1 MPRWCGVAG
10 VLGGVLFVAWGYIDR
25 PNTAANIGA
34 VIDVLS
40 FVVPALFLVALV
52 GLSVLWRSRLRVLGW
67 TGMVLAVYGSGWGIV
82 SAVVGG
88 ESVWAY
94 FAQRSWPQFLSDWLL
109 FMLTGLTLI
118 GVATVRG
125 KSLRR
130 MGAMALAMGAF
141 GLVYD
146 LTDTGA
152 VLEARSVHVGFGLL
166 FSLGWVAL
174 GAGLVAAGTRR
185 AEGSQARG

>member
-1 MPRWCGVAG
+1 
-10 VLGGVLFVAWGYIDR
+10 
-25 PNTAANIGA
+25 
-34 VIDVLS
+34 
-40 FVVPALFLVALV
+40 
-52 GLSVLWRSRLRVLGW
+52 
-67 TGMVLAVYGSGWGIV
+67 
-82 SAVVGG
+82 
-88 ESVWAY
+88 
-94 FAQRSWPQFLSDWLL
+94 
-109 FMLTGLTLI
+109 MLTGLTLI

>member
-52 GLSVLWRSRLRVLGW
+52 GLSVLWRSRLGALGW
-67 TGMVLAVYGSGWGIV
+67 TGMILAVYGSGWGIV

-185 AEGSQARG
+185 AERSQARG

>member
-1 MPRWCGVAG
+1 VAG

-88 ESVWAY
+88 ESVWA
-94 FAQRSWPQFLSDWLL
+94 
-109 FMLTGLTLI
+109 
-118 GVATVRG
+118 
-125 KSLRR
+125 
-130 MGAMALAMGAF
+130 
-141 GLVYD
+141 
-146 LTDTGA
+146 
-152 VLEARSVHVGFGLL
+152 
-166 FSLGWVAL
+166 
-174 GAGLVAAGTRR
+174 
-185 AEGSQARG
+185 

>member
-1 MPRWCGVAG
+1 M
-10 VLGGVLFVAWGYIDR
+10 AWGYIDR

-52 GLSVLWRSRLRVLGW
+52 GLSVLWRSRLRALGW

-185 AEGSQARG
+185 AERPQARG